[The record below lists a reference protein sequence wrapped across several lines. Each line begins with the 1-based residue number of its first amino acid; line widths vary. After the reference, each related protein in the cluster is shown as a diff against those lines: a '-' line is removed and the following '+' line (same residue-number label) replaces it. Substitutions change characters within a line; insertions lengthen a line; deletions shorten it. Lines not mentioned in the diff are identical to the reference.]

1 MSVIALLWAI
11 TSTSFAI
18 DSAVAIPVL
27 SRGLIVESMNHSD
40 DGKYYPEVADVNYWL
55 AHHRSRHFGRI
66 YTRAFGFSP
75 LPSPRELGDLLADYW
90 PSAYSLSS
98 NSLLAT
104 DGHRSIST
112 SATTRS
118 HGDQSGA
125 DHGEDFNRAAYE
137 TAGGGGDAAGEGE
150 AK

>member
-40 DGKYYPEVADVNYWL
+40 DGMYYPEVADVNYWL

-75 LPSPRELGDLLADYW
+75 LPSPRELGDLLADYC
-90 PSAYSLSS
+90 PSAYSFSS
-98 NSLLAT
+98 NSLYFRKNPAEVAGVAT
-104 DGHRSIST
+104 ISKLLT
-112 SATTRS
+112 KFQNFS
-118 HGDQSGA
+118 
-125 DHGEDFNRAAYE
+125 
-137 TAGGGGDAAGEGE
+137 
-150 AK
+150 